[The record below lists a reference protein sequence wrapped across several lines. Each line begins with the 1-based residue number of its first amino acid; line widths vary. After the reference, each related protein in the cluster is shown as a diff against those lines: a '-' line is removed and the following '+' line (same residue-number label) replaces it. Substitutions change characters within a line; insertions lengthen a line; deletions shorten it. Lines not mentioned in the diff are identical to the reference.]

1 RPPRGAAAD
10 RQPAA
15 RGEWRAV
22 GGRQRGLQS
31 GAGGARFHR
40 AAAERAGEA
49 LTRALF
55 SLSRAMLLPS
65 PACGRGV
72 GGEGAL
78 ASARSPATKQ
88 FRAPAAPELLFS
100 CVAKRKV
107 TKREGHPGWRVPSIH
122 GRKVGEV
129 GPGFSSGLLSAR
141 KGEAIHGLA
150 RCAA

>member
-88 FRAPAAPELLFS
+88 FRAPAGARVTFLLRGQEKS
-100 CVAKRKV
+100 NQKRRPPRLALSV
-107 TKREGHPGWRVPSIH
+107 HPWTESP
-122 GRKVGEV
+122 
-129 GPGFSSGLLSAR
+129 
-141 KGEAIHGLA
+141 
-150 RCAA
+150 